1 MWWQI
6 RLFMNSE
13 QWQEFSDGEFDS
25 QRPAVEQR
33 RGHGN
38 TTTTSRVSG
47 LISSVWVWRIGPIRS
62 CRLFFIDLLTVD
74 TVEINSGLLLGVG
87 FYRPLGTNHLIEFNW
102 IWNHRQ
108 SPFPKILVQC
118 KKTKNKKNKICGLD
132 QRSSKFPVQI
142 WSMFLILSQ
151 IFRDF

>member
-1 MWWQI
+1 MTRI
-6 RLFMNSE
+6 L
-13 QWQEFSDGEFDS
+13 
-25 QRPAVEQR
+25 R
-33 RGHGN
+33 RRVWLSKACCGAAARTREHDDDDVL
-38 TTTTSRVSG
+38 TSWVSG

-108 SPFPKILVQC
+108 SPFPKILVQW
-118 KKTKNKKNKICGLD
+118 KKNNNKKNKICGLD

-151 IFRDF
+151 IFRDL